1 MAVARSGPLWRV
13 IFAVLLIATAASYF
27 AYARAQFPHGG
38 SPMGL
43 LYGIIGW
50 LLILLLAFFG
60 IRKRWYRSTF
70 GTLEQWLQSHIYL
83 GVLVLIVLLAHT
95 GGRFQDKVAVTTL
108 ILVGIVVLSGIFGAI
123 LYVTVPRL
131 LTEVESNL
139 TVDEISEQLN
149 LYAKDMARIASGRSA
164 PFQRIHDELIREQ
177 APRGLAGWRLLLSR
191 LGRRKKQDASDW
203 ARLIALAPKEEQEEL
218 RQMLVISRKRKELL
232 LRLVFQQRYKNA
244 LEAWLYIHVP
254 FTIALLVFAVVHIAA
269 VFYYGRMP
277 W

>member
-13 IFAVLLIATAASYF
+13 VFVVLLAATAATYF
-27 AYARAQFPHGG
+27 PYAQKQFPHGG
-38 SPMGL
+38 SAMGL

-83 GVLVLIVLLAHT
+83 GALVLIVLLAHT
-95 GGRFQDKVAVTTL
+95 GGRFEDKVAVTTL
-108 ILVGIVVLSGIFGAI
+108 ILVAIVVLSGIVGAI

-177 APRGLAGWRLLLSR
+177 SPRGLAGWRLLLSR
-191 LGRRKKQDASDW
+191 LGRRKTQDGSDW

-218 RQMLVISRKRKELL
+218 RQMLVVSRKRKELL
-232 LRLVFQQRYKNA
+232 LRLVFQQRYKNV